1 MNVRSNIRIPLLYI
15 FFPELIEQRAKTKVT
30 KEKAELTL
38 TIAAIYSE
46 QGNLSNTDHNYY

>member
-1 MNVRSNIRIPLLYI
+1 MNVRSNIRIPLLYT